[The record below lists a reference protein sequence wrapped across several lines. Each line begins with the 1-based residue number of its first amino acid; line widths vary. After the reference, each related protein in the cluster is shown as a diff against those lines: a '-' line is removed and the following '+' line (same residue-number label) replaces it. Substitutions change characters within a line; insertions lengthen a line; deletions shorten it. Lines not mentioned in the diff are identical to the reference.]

1 MNYFYLVLERKIMKY
16 KQIVSKFVLTRF
28 TTKKIQNFEKLK
40 KN

>member
-16 KQIVSKFVLTRF
+16 KQIVSKFVLTRL
-28 TTKKIQNFEKLK
+28 TTKKIQNIEKLK